1 MSPEPNLF
9 PLGVATGSAHC
20 NRKEERAE
28 LTRNVLTGA
37 HTWLWGRRRM
47 GKTSLV
53 EQGLQDLARNRRKVV
68 AATIDLLVVHD
79 VQDLE
84 VRIRTVVER
93 ISASIVPKG
102 RRSSGKLAEAFGA
115 LKPEFSFGAMGLGV
129 RLSPPTQAM
138 QGIAEMLLGLDRA
151 AGMYRRRAVIVLD
164 EFQQLGQLESGTARH
179 GPEGAVRHA
188 VERARNVTY
197 LFAGSQRHL
206 LASMFEDEDR
216 PLYRLCR
223 KMTLDRIGAADYRAF
238 MRQAGISRWR
248 SPVADAAIDR
258 ILAATTRHPYYVN
271 ALCARLWGGERPPS
285 VEAVDAAWSRIVDE
299 DKRVAADRLVRLA
312 PSQRALLKA
321 VARTRGGVE
330 HPASLEFL
338 SPLRLPTSTGNR
350 ARVVLEQEDLI
361 RRDDDGRW
369 VLVDPVMTSYLRSL

>member
-115 LKPEFSFGAMGLGV
+115 LKPEFSFGAMALASGC
-129 RLSPPTQAM
+129 
-138 QGIAEMLLGLDRA
+138 
-151 AGMYRRRAVIVLD
+151 RRRLRRCR
-164 EFQQLGQLESGTARH
+164 ESPRCCSDSIGRRACT
-179 GPEGAVRHA
+179 GA
-188 VERARNVTY
+188 
-197 LFAGSQRHL
+197 
-206 LASMFEDEDR
+206 
-216 PLYRLCR
+216 
-223 KMTLDRIGAADYRAF
+223 
-238 MRQAGISRWR
+238 
-248 SPVADAAIDR
+248 
-258 ILAATTRHPYYVN
+258 
-271 ALCARLWGGERPPS
+271 
-285 VEAVDAAWSRIVDE
+285 
-299 DKRVAADRLVRLA
+299 
-312 PSQRALLKA
+312 
-321 VARTRGGVE
+321 
-330 HPASLEFL
+330 
-338 SPLRLPTSTGNR
+338 
-350 ARVVLEQEDLI
+350 
-361 RRDDDGRW
+361 GR
-369 VLVDPVMTSYLRSL
+369 

>member
-28 LTRNVLTGA
+28 LTGNVLTGA
-37 HTWLWGRRRM
+37 HTWLWGRRRT

-53 EQGLQDLARNRRKVV
+53 EQVLQDLAGGRRKVV
-68 AATIDLLVVHD
+68 AAAIDLLVVHD
-79 VQDLE
+79 AQDLE
-84 VRIRTVVER
+84 ARLRAAVER
-93 ISASIVPKG
+93 LGARMVPKG
-102 RRSSGKLAEAFGA
+102 RKSSGKLAEAFGA

-129 RLSPPTQAM
+129 RLSPPVRPV
-138 QGIAEMLLGLDRA
+138 QGIAEMLLGLDQA
-151 AGMYRRRAVIVLD
+151 AGLYRRRAVVVLD
-164 EFQQLGQLESGTARH
+164 EFQQLGQLKSGAAGH

-238 MRQAGISRWR
+238 IRRACRGGATRSRTPPSIGSSQPPPGTPTTSTR
-248 SPVADAAIDR
+248 SAPGCGAAI
-258 ILAATTRHPYYVN
+258 
-271 ALCARLWGGERPPS
+271 G
-285 VEAVDAAWSRIVDE
+285 
-299 DKRVAADRLVRLA
+299 
-312 PSQRALLKA
+312 
-321 VARTRGGVE
+321 
-330 HPASLEFL
+330 
-338 SPLRLPTSTGNR
+338 PLRSRRSRPLGPGSSTRTSASPPAGWSVWPR
-350 ARVVLEQEDLI
+350 ASA
-361 RRDDDGRW
+361 
-369 VLVDPVMTSYLRSL
+369 PC